1 MFAPNGIRMTGAAV
15 DITKDIRPLTE
26 FKRDSARM
34 IARLRETGRPLILI
48 VNGKP
53 SVVVMDA
60 AAWQEMQD
68 QLDYAETVAGIRKGL
83 AQAHAGEGVEAG
95 TYFDRLAR
103 SL

>member
-1 MFAPNGIRMTGAAV
+1 M

-26 FKRDSARM
+26 FKRETSRFV
-34 IARLRETGRPLILI
+34 ARLRETGRPSVLT

-68 QLDYAETVAGIRKGL
+68 QIEYARTVAGIRKGL
-83 AQAHAGEGVEAG
+83 DQARTGGGVEAS
-95 TYFDRLAR
+95 TFFDGLAT
-103 SL
+103 S

>member
-1 MFAPNGIRMTGAAV
+1 MN
-15 DITKDIRPLTE
+15 ITKDISPLTE

-34 IARLRETGRPLILI
+34 IARIKETGRPQILT

-68 QLDYAETVAGIRKGL
+68 QLDYAETVAGVHKGL
-83 AQAHAGEGVEAG
+83 TQVHAGEGIEAARF
-95 TYFDRLAR
+95 FDGLAQTK
-103 SL
+103 

>member
-1 MFAPNGIRMTGAAV
+1 M

-26 FKRDSARM
+26 FKRETSRFVAH
-34 IARLRETGRPLILI
+34 LKETGRPSVLT

-68 QLDYAETVAGIRKGL
+68 QIDYAQTVAGIRKGL
-83 AQAHAGEGVEAG
+83 DQARAGEGVEASAF
-95 TYFDRLAR
+95 FDGLSA
-103 SL
+103 S

>member
-1 MFAPNGIRMTGAAV
+1 M

-26 FKRDSARM
+26 FKRETSRFV
-34 IARLRETGRPLILI
+34 ARLKETGRPSVLT

-68 QLDYAETVAGIRKGL
+68 QIDYAQTVAGIRKGL
-83 AQAHAGEGVEAG
+83 DQARAGEGVEASAF
-95 TYFDRLAR
+95 FDDLAAT
-103 SL
+103 

>member
-1 MFAPNGIRMTGAAV
+1 MRVGNLAV
-15 DITKDIRPLTE
+15 DITKDISPLTE

-34 IARLRETGRPLILI
+34 IARIKKTGRPQILT

-53 SVVVMDA
+53 SVVLMDA

-83 AQAHAGEGVEAG
+83 TQARAGEGIEAG
-95 TYFDRLAR
+95 RFFDGIAQTK
-103 SL
+103 